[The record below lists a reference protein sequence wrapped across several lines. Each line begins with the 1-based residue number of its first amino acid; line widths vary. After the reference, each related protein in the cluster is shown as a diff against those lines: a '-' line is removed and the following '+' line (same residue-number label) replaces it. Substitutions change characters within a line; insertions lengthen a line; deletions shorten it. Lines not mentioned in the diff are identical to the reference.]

1 MNDFLLLFLMW
12 IYNPNAKKEIPEY
25 FRNSKNHNFSKNE
38 YQICIPNGVIVGI
51 DTSFVAVKF
60 AIFEEKN
67 QGSKKGQKNTIFQDL
82 NNLHFVD

>member
-1 MNDFLLLFLMW
+1 MTSPCYFLFESVTQLQKRKFLNISEIPKIIIFQKMNIKFVFLM
-12 IYNPNAKKEIPEY
+12 
-25 FRNSKNHNFSKNE
+25 
-38 YQICIPNGVIVGI
+38 VILVGI

-67 QGSKKGQKNTIFQDL
+67 QGSKKCQKNTIY

>member
-1 MNDFLLLFLMW
+1 M
-12 IYNPNAKKEIPEY
+12 
-25 FRNSKNHNFSKNE
+25 
-38 YQICIPNGVIVGI
+38 CIPNGVIVGI

-67 QGSKKGQKNTIFQDL
+67 QGSKKCQKNTIFQDL

>member
-1 MNDFLLLFLMW
+1 MTSPCYFLFESVTQMQKRKFLNISEIPKIIIFQKMNIKFVFLM
-12 IYNPNAKKEIPEY
+12 
-25 FRNSKNHNFSKNE
+25 
-38 YQICIPNGVIVGI
+38 VILVGI

-67 QGSKKGQKNTIFQDL
+67 QGSKKCQKNTIFQDL

>member
-1 MNDFLLLFLMW
+1 MTSSCYFLCESIPQMQKRKFLNISEIPKIIIFQKMNINFVFLLVVL
-12 IYNPNAKKEIPEY
+12 
-25 FRNSKNHNFSKNE
+25 
-38 YQICIPNGVIVGI
+38 VGI

-67 QGSKKGQKNTIFQDL
+67 QGSKKCRKNTIFQDL

>member
-1 MNDFLLLFLMW
+1 MTSSCYFLCEYKTQMQKREFLNISEIQKIIIFQKMNIKFVFLM
-12 IYNPNAKKEIPEY
+12 
-25 FRNSKNHNFSKNE
+25 
-38 YQICIPNGVIVGI
+38 VILVGI

-67 QGSKKGQKNTIFQDL
+67 QGSKKCQKNTIFQDL